1 MQTIINLTDK
11 ELGKDNIF
19 NIDAKTK
26 DKLNKYLEINNKM
39 AKCCG
44 EELEEVILNNCDKFL
59 KELVNYVN
67 NNSIDGYVAIVIDV
81 PVYITK
87 ELISLSDMYLRQDV
101 DLLTKKEKEFRKRLL
116 NNDLVSPV
124 YYKGELIDFISIIN

>member
-1 MQTIINLTDK
+1 METIINLTDK
-11 ELGKDNIF
+11 ELVRDNIF
-19 NIDAKTK
+19 NIDVKTK
-26 DKLNKYLEINNKM
+26 NKLNKYLEINSKM
-39 AKCCG
+39 VKYCG
-44 EELEEVILNNCDKFL
+44 EELEQVILNNCDKFL

-81 PVYITK
+81 PAYITK

-101 DLLTKKEKEFRKRLL
+101 DLLDKKEKEFRKRLI